1 MQHATYTQQRR
12 TAASCSLPRARTE
25 GEGHMAYDDDY
36 LALIED
42 AREAVA

>member
-12 TAASCSLPRARTE
+12 TAASCSLPRGQDGR
-25 GEGHMAYDDDY
+25 EGHMAYDDDY